1 MIGIFQFF
9 LIIGIGAVG
18 GALWHT
24 FRGWRNSPKGSHLQ
38 GMVYAVKT
46 RAPVL
51 GGNSLYSMMNNDVG
65 NFAVWGLLYS
75 ACDCTFAAVR
85 RKEDVWNSII
95 AGGLSAGVLSMRG
108 GMKVFFRNFWQGAF
122 LLGLIEGFN
131 IMLSSYTTRKYN
143 EQMMELYGFDGR
155 FFILVLIVA
164 ATSLAAPRTKPRDEV
179 LLMDNGVRDTVYE
192 DEKKEFL

>member
-1 MIGIFQFF
+1 
-9 LIIGIGAVG
+9 
-18 GALWHT
+18 
-24 FRGWRNSPKGSHLQ
+24 
-38 GMVYAVKT
+38 
-46 RAPVL
+46 
-51 GGNSLYSMMNNDVG
+51 
-65 NFAVWGLLYS
+65 
-75 ACDCTFAAVR
+75 
-85 RKEDVWNSII
+85 
-95 AGGLSAGVLSMRG
+95 
-108 GMKVFFRNFWQGAF
+108 MKVFFRNFWQGAF

-155 FFILVLIVA
+155 FFIILFIVA